1 MEFATNLGL
10 VALGGL
16 ILYLG
21 SEWLVKGAA
30 GLAKTFGIKEIVI
43 GLTVIAY
50 GTSAPELA
58 VSVSANLDGSSELVF
73 GNVIGSCIAN
83 LGLILGITALIAPP
97 KVDSSLI
104 RRDVPVLLISSIV
117 LPLMLLSAGVTR
129 LESAFLLVLAV
140 AYSLMTLATSKSE
153 MAQSAADLEATA
165 EAAGAPSGEGG
176 WRLVGITIV
185 GLALLIGGGELF
197 VHGAKG
203 IALNLG
209 MSDRLVGLTIVAF
222 GTSLP
227 ELAASLVA
235 ALRGHSGLAIGNVV
249 GSNIF
254 NIFLVVGASGS
265 IRALP
270 GELSGLVL
278 DLAFLIGLTV
288 FAAFAM
294 RSERTVSRLEGGLL
308 VTSYLT
314 FIVLAIVGAGI

>member
-1 MEFATNLGL
+1 MEFATNFGL
-10 VALGGL
+10 VTLGGL

-21 SEWLVKGAA
+21 AEWLVKGAA
-30 GLAKTFGIKEIVI
+30 GLAKTFGIREIVI

-58 VSVSANLDGSSELVF
+58 VSVSANLKGSSPLVF

-97 KVDSSLI
+97 KVDSSLT
-104 RRDVPVLLISSIV
+104 RRDVPVLVLSVIILPVMLINF
-117 LPLMLLSAGVTR
+117 GVTR
-129 LESAFLLVLAV
+129 VEAAFLLGLAV
-140 AYSLMTLATSKSE
+140 AYSLMTLASSKSE
-153 MAQSAADLEATA
+153 LAQSAADLESTA
-165 EAAGAPSGEGG
+165 EAGGAPAGEGG
-176 WRLVGITIV
+176 WRLLGITLV
-185 GLALLIGGGELF
+185 GLGLLVGGGELF
-197 VHGAKG
+197 VSGAKG
-203 IALNLG
+203 IALDLG

-270 GELSGLVL
+270 GDITKLTL
-278 DLAFLIGLTV
+278 DVGFLIGLTV
-288 FAAFAM
+288 FAAVAM
-294 RSERTVSRLEGGLL
+294 RTERTVTRLEGCVLL
-308 VTSYLT
+308 MAYVTFL
-314 FIVLAIVGAGI
+314 VLAIAGL

>member
-1 MEFATNLGL
+1 VEFATNLGL

-21 SEWLVKGAA
+21 AEWLVKGAA
-30 GLAKTFGIKEIVI
+30 GLARTFGIKEIVI

-58 VSVSANLDGSSELVF
+58 VSVSANLDGSSPLVF

-97 KVDSSLI
+97 KVDASLI
-104 RRDVPVLLISSIV
+104 RRDIPVLVVSAIV
-117 LPLMLLSAGVTR
+117 LPVMLLSSGVTR
-129 LESAFLLVLAV
+129 IEAAVLLVLAV
-140 AYSLMTLATSKSE
+140 AYSIMTLATSKSE
-153 MAQSAADLEATA
+153 LAQSAADLEAIA
-165 EAAGAPSGEGG
+165 EAGGAPSGEGA
-176 WRLVGITIV
+176 WRLVGITVV
-185 GLALLIGGGELF
+185 GLALLVGGGELF
-197 VHGAKG
+197 VDGAKG
-203 IALNLG
+203 IALDLG

-270 GELSGLVL
+270 GDLSELVL
-278 DLAFLIGLTV
+278 DLGFLAGLTI
-288 FAAFAM
+288 FAAIAM
-294 RSERTVSRLEGGLL
+294 RTERTVTRAEGFIL
-308 VTSYLT
+308 VASYLA
-314 FIVLAIVGAGI
+314 FIVLAIVGVGI

>member
-1 MEFATNLGL
+1 MDFATNLGL

-16 ILYLG
+16 VLYLG
-21 SEWLVKGAA
+21 AEWLVKGAA
-30 GLAKTFGIKEIVI
+30 GLARTFGIKEIVI

-58 VSVSANLDGSSELVF
+58 VSVSANLSGSSPLVF

-104 RRDVPVLLISSIV
+104 RRDVPVLVISVII
-117 LPLMLLSAGVTR
+117 LPLMLISSGVTR
-129 LESAFLLVLAV
+129 FEAAILLGLAV
-140 AYSLMTLATSKSE
+140 AYSLMTLATSKSKL
-153 MAQSAADLEATA
+153 AQSAADLESTA
-165 EAAGAPSGEGG
+165 EAGGAPSGEGG

-185 GLALLIGGGELF
+185 GLALLVGGGELF
-197 VHGAKG
+197 VDGAKG
-203 IALNLG
+203 IALDLG

-235 ALRGHSGLAIGNVV
+235 AMRGHSGLAIGNVV

-270 GELSGLVL
+270 GSIDKLLL
-278 DLAFLIGLTV
+278 DLGFLVGLTI
-288 FAAFAM
+288 FGAIAM
-294 RSERTVSRLEGGLL
+294 RTERTVTRLEGFVLL
-308 VTSYLT
+308 VSYVS
-314 FIVLAIVGAGI
+314 FIVVAIVGVEI

>member
-1 MEFATNLGL
+1 MEFATNLGW

-21 SEWLVKGAA
+21 AEWLVKGAA
-30 GLAKTFGIKEIVI
+30 GLARTFGIKELVI

-58 VSVSANLDGSSELVF
+58 VSISANLDGSSPLVF

-83 LGLILGITALIAPP
+83 LGLILGITALISPP
-97 KVDSSLI
+97 NVDRSLI
-104 RRDVPVLLISSIV
+104 RRDVPVLIASSII
-117 LPLMLLSAGVTR
+117 LPLMLISSGVTR
-129 LESAFLLVLAV
+129 VEAAFLLGLAV
-140 AYSLMTLATSKSE
+140 AYSLMTLAVSKSD
-153 MAQSAADLEATA
+153 MAVSPADLESGA
-165 EAAGAPSGEGG
+165 EAAGAPTGEGG
-176 WRLVGITIV
+176 LRLLFITIV
-185 GLALLIGGGELF
+185 GIGLLVGGGELF
-197 VHGAKG
+197 LRGAKG
-203 IALNLG
+203 IASDLG
-209 MSDRLVGLTIVAF
+209 MSERIVGLTIVAF

-270 GELSGLVL
+270 GDLGSLTL
-278 DLAFLIGLTV
+278 DIGFLIGLTL
-288 FAAFAM
+288 FAAIAM
-294 RSERTVSRLEGGLL
+294 RTERRVTRLEGAILL
-308 VTSYLT
+308 CSYLA
-314 FIVLAIVGAGI
+314 FIGLAVAGI